1 MTIIT
6 RTIRSLEAQQ
16 IIRDAL
22 AANSVEMHIET
33 QGDEHFVTYSA
44 TLEAGQAAYSAYRV
58 SRGGKAHDGTSLPVI
73 LPEGD
78 LKQAWGA
85 FAAAIMTG
93 CGVDQ
98 AYQRYLTERSGL
110 AVAGGTAPDWD
121 ELRNVK
127 PDIAA
132 AWADAANA
140 LTAAL

>member
-1 MTIIT
+1 MTMIT
-6 RTIRSLEAQQ
+6 RTIREREAQD
-16 IIRDAL
+16 IIKQAL
-22 AANSVEMHIET
+22 CSNAVEMQIEEQDGSHYVKYIVQT
-33 QGDEHFVTYSA
+33 Q
-44 TLEAGQAAYSAYRV
+44 AGQVAYSAYRT
-58 SRGGKAHDGTSLPVI
+58 SREGKAHNGTPLPRRI
-73 LPEGD
+73 EGD
-78 LKQAWGA
+78 MLIAWDA
-85 FAAAIMTG
+85 FANAVLAG
-93 CGVDQ
+93 QGVDQ

>member
-1 MTIIT
+1 MTMIT
-6 RTIRSLEAQQ
+6 RTVHSLEAQQ
-16 IIRDAL
+16 IIKDAL
-22 AANSVEMHIET
+22 AANSVEMKIEA
-33 QGDEHFVTYSA
+33 QGSEHFVTYSV
-44 TLEAGQAAYSAYRV
+44 TLEPGQVAYSAYRI
-58 SRGGKAHDGTSLPVI
+58 SRGGKAHDGTPLPVA
-73 LPEGD
+73 LPDD
-78 LKQAWGA
+78 LMPAWGA
-85 FAAAIMTG
+85 FSAAIMTG

-121 ELRNVK
+121 ELRNTK